1 MATIN
6 CIPLNWLIV
15 KVLHYC
21 YSTGIDFHQDS
32 IIFWDAMHSVSS
44 VQRKSTKRGSG
55 DASRVR
61 RTGEES
67 EILCHWCIPPR
78 HTSVSF
84 CFLFTSSYLRI
95 YYNIMTC
102 ILNAVVTWVG
112 WVLIQVPYR
121 HTCTVTPASD
131 RIEYTAHL
139 IMVTC
144 TMQSTIDNNYMVY
157 LFYL

>member
-1 MATIN
+1 METIN
-6 CIPLNWLIV
+6 CIPLKWLIV
-15 KVLHYC
+15 KVLHYY

-32 IIFWDAMHSVSS
+32 IIFILRRDAFSVI
-44 VQRKSTKRGSG
+44 RPT
-55 DASRVR
+55 AR
-61 RTGEES
+61 REEAAHLVYETAGEES

-78 HTSVSF
+78 HTSVSS

-95 YYNIMTC
+95 YYNIMVC

-112 WVLIQVPYR
+112 WVLIQVPYS
-121 HTCTVTPASD
+121 HKCTVTPASD

-144 TMQSTIDNNYMVY
+144 TMQSTIDNNNMVY